1 METPSASSRPCAL
14 VISDAQMTRLCGD
27 RRIRVPQPAVTTLFT
42 CSLYGLYLSRCKSAG
57 RSVMRIWFLTR
68 PCDTREV
75 RPEAQSLNHRRSKSV
90 SHREFCVFRVFPP
103 GPVRPGF
110 LSAPAPRVPGSGI
123 RPPAP
128 PSAKPSASGRQ
139 QRLWRQPFAV
149 RSLGPIQSYC
159 VHLSRSSNIY
169 RRSRSHSRSRSRSR
183 LRTS

>member
-128 PSAKPSASGRQ
+128 PSAPLGGDRSTEIFLGGVIK
-139 QRLWRQPFAV
+139 V
-149 RSLGPIQSYC
+149 REKSF
-159 VHLSRSSNIY
+159 REK
-169 RRSRSHSRSRSRSR
+169 
-183 LRTS
+183 